1 MILRRGGQSRKVKVM
16 PRAPLAWK
24 EKRNAEG
31 FPAWVGKKINMPVGV
46 SKNEENSLCEIQ
58 GISGRPFVK

>member
-1 MILRRGGQSRKVKVM
+1 MS
-16 PRAPLAWK
+16 RAPLAWK

-31 FPAWVGKKINMPVGV
+31 FPAWVGKKISPWEVR
-46 SKNEENSLCEIQ
+46 KTKKIFLCEIL

>member
-1 MILRRGGQSRKVKVM
+1 M